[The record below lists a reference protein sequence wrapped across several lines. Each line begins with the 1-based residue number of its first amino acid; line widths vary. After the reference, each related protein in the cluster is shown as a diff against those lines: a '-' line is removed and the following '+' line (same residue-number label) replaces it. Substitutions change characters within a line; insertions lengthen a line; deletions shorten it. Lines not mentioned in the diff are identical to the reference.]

1 MHVPQNDKRQ
11 LETAMVVES
20 RLQMKQK
27 GLSKRSLGDTEDSY
41 LASEVRPP
49 MLPCKGTGCVWHP
62 VHPSTRMISGRP
74 MQALHYPRC
83 RSYRATR

>member
-1 MHVPQNDKRQ
+1 MRVLQNDKRQ

-41 LASEVRPP
+41 LASEVSIALKGHAKAVDWPG
-49 MLPCKGTGCVWHP
+49 ML
-62 VHPSTRMISGRP
+62 SNLSF
-74 MQALHYPRC
+74 A
-83 RSYRATR
+83 